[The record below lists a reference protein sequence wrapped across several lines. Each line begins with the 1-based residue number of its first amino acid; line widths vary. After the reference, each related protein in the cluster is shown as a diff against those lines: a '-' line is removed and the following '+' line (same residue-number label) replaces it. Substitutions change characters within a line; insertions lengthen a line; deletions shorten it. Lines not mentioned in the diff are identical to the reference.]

1 MSNKEGIL
9 QFETDEKGDNQ
20 QKSKNKSILFQNR
33 ILKLISISLTSI
45 IIFLVFYIF
54 YDKKTSTSIN
64 KDSDILVLKESDISS
79 IITMSDIISADKEA
93 LSIYSSHQSNI
104 PLRTNINIPEY
115 NGQCLFMNGYASP
128 AKALGVKIVSVY
140 PNNIN
145 KNITSVPATMVL
157 VNAETGFVNALID
170 GTYLTRLRTGAI
182 SGLATDILARKDSKI
197 LALFGTGGQAIS
209 QLEAILTVRKIEL
222 VKVFD
227 IMLERAE
234 NFAKRM
240 TELFSSKFNNVKI
253 ITVKSSDEAVENA
266 DIITTVTT
274 SKKPVFSVQKI
285 KSNVHINGVGSY
297 TPEMCEIPK
306 EVLLKANKI
315 FVDTKDG
322 AINESGDLI
331 QPIKK
336 GIIKVD
342 KINGELGEVI
352 NGIIKGRENDEEMT
366 FFKTTGSAVLDLV
379 AAQKIYEIAKKKK
392 IGKVINL

>member
-1 MSNKEGIL
+1 MSNKEEML
-9 QFETDEKGDNQ
+9 QFETEDKP
-20 QKSKNKSILFQNR
+20 KISKMKSIFQQNK
-33 ILKLISISLTSI
+33 ILKIILILLIFI
-45 IIFLVFYIF
+45 ILILLIMIF
-54 YDKKTSTSIN
+54 YHKKTSASID
-64 KDSDILVLKESDISS
+64 KDSDIIVLKESDISS

-93 LSIYSSHQSNI
+93 LSIYSSKQSII
-104 PLRTNINIPEY
+104 PLRTNIDIPQY

-145 KNITSVPATMVL
+145 KNITSVPATMIL

-170 GTYLTRLRTGAI
+170 GTYLTRLRTGAV

-227 IMLERAE
+227 ISFERAI
-234 NFAKRM
+234 NFAKKM
-240 TELFSSKFNNVKI
+240 TELYSKKFNNVVI
-253 ITVKSSDEAVENA
+253 IAVKSSDEAVENA

-274 SKKPVFSVQKI
+274 SKKPVFSAQKI

-297 TPEMCEIPK
+297 TPDMCEIP
-306 EVLLKANKI
+306 EEILVRANKI

-336 GIIKVD
+336 GLIKVD

-352 NGIIKGRENDEEMT
+352 NGKIKGRENDEEMT
-366 FFKTTGSAVLDLV
+366 FFKTTGSAILDLV
-379 AAQKIYEIAKKKK
+379 AAQKIYEIAKERK

>member
-1 MSNKEGIL
+1 MSNKEEML
-9 QFETDEKGDNQ
+9 QFETEDKP
-20 QKSKNKSILFQNR
+20 KISKMKSIFQQNK
-33 ILKLISISLTSI
+33 ILKIILILLIFI
-45 IIFLVFYIF
+45 ILILLIMIF
-54 YDKKTSTSIN
+54 YHKKTSASID
-64 KDSDILVLKESDISS
+64 KDSDIIVLKESDISS

-93 LSIYSSHQSNI
+93 LSIYSSKQSII
-104 PLRTNINIPEY
+104 PLRTNIDIPQY

-145 KNITSVPATMVL
+145 KNITSVPATMIL

-170 GTYLTRLRTGAI
+170 GTYLTRLRTGAV

-227 IMLERAE
+227 ISFERAI
-234 NFAKRM
+234 NFAKKM
-240 TELFSSKFNNVKI
+240 TELYSKKFNNVVI
-253 ITVKSSDEAVENA
+253 IAVKSSDEAVENA

-274 SKKPVFSVQKI
+274 SKKPVFSAQKI

-297 TPEMCEIPK
+297 TPDMCEIP
-306 EVLLKANKI
+306 EEILVRANKI

-336 GIIKVD
+336 GLIKVD

-352 NGIIKGRENDEEMT
+352 NGKIKGRESDEEMT
-366 FFKTTGSAVLDLV
+366 FFKTTGSAILDLV
-379 AAQKIYEIAKKKK
+379 AAQKIYEIAKERK